1 MKPKLFKRV
10 KNIRIMEEIRKN
22 HNDAKREL
30 IQRVTTNSQHI
41 LDVGCGFGGDLQKW
55 HKCGANINMCDPEPE
70 ALVEARSRAKN
81 MHMRVNFYEGDIHA
95 CPKRK
100 FDVVCYNF
108 SLHYIFATKEL
119 FFSSIHE
126 IKKRVKP
133 GGRLIGIIP
142 DSEKLLFKTPY
153 LDDVGNFFKLKQH
166 GDGGFGEKL
175 FVNLTD
181 TPFYADGPRSE
192 PVAYKDLL
200 VTHLEEL
207 GFRLQLWEGLKGN
220 SISELYSKFIF
231 VYNR

>member
-55 HKCGANINMCDPEPE
+55 HKCGANIN
-70 ALVEARSRAKN
+70 
-81 MHMRVNFYEGDIHA
+81 IHA

-181 TPFYADGPRSE
+181 TPF
-192 PVAYKDLL
+192 
-200 VTHLEEL
+200 
-207 GFRLQLWEGLKGN
+207 
-220 SISELYSKFIF
+220 FI
-231 VYNR
+231 NQK